1 MDTAFPEV
9 CGVDSRFRGNDS
21 VGDHPFDANDATTR
35 GAGGELWQPR
45 SFDRALRS
53 AKEYNEKVEYLHL
66 NPVRAGLA
74 SRPKIGDGRVTTN
87 TPA

>member
-1 MDTAFPEV
+1 
-9 CGVDSRFRGNDS
+9 VDSRFRGNDS